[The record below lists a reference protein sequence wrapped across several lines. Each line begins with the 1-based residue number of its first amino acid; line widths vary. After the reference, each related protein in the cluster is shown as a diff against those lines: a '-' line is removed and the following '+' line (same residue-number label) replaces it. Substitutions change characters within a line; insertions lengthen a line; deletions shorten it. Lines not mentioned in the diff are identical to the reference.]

1 MFQRTYATGVLKL
14 KSVYGKPTIKRSRQ
28 LCNKCYQ
35 YLEEKI
41 TIYAHQAILPSGHY
55 EDLEDAEKSTTVEI
69 LPCKCKGSRSK
80 QD

>member
-14 KSVYGKPTIKRSRQ
+14 KSVYGKPTIKISRK
-28 LCNKCYQ
+28 LCSKCYR

-41 TIYAHQAILPSGHY
+41 TTYAHQTVFPSGHY
-55 EDLEDAEKSTTVEI
+55 EDLEDAEKSTTSEI
-69 LPCKCKGSRSK
+69 LPCKCLKAKPK